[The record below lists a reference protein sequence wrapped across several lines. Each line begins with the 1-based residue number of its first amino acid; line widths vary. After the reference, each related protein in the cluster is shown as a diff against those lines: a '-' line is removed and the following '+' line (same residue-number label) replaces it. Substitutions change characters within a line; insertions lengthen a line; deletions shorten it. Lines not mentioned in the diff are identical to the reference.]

1 MSIPVLVAWS
11 GGKDSL
17 MALWKLPSEYE
28 VVALVT
34 NIQASEERIS
44 VHGVRRE
51 LLDRQAAALG
61 LPLHIVELPDAP
73 SNAEYEARV
82 EAVFAPFRERG
93 ITHVVY
99 GDLFL
104 PDVREYR
111 DAHLQRMGMQGVYP
125 LWEQDTRALIQEFI
139 AAGFKTVVTAVD
151 TTQLDASFVGRE
163 LDMAFVRDLLPG
175 IDPCGENGEFHTFV
189 YAGPLFRQP
198 VAFTIGKTFWK
209 DDRFCYCDLLP

>member
-1 MSIPVLVAWS
+1 MSIPALVAWS

-17 MALWKLPSEYE
+17 MALWKLASEYE
-28 VVALVT
+28 AVALVT
-34 NIQASEERIS
+34 NIQSSEERIS

-51 LLDRQAAALG
+51 LLERQAAALG
-61 LPLHIVELPDAP
+61 LPLHVVELPDTP

-82 EAVFAPFRERG
+82 EAVFAPFREQG
-93 ITHVVY
+93 VTHVVY

-111 DAHLQRMGMQGVYP
+111 DAHLRRMGMQGVYP
-125 LWEQDTRALIQEFI
+125 LWEQDTRTLIEEFI
-139 AAGFKTVVTAVD
+139 VAGFRTVVTAVD

-163 LDMAFVRDLLPG
+163 LDAAFVRDLLPG
-175 IDPCGENGEFHTFV
+175 VDPCGENGEFHTFV

-198 VAFTIGKTFWK
+198 VPFTIGETFWK
-209 DDRFCYCDLLP
+209 DHRFCYCDLLP